1 MGQNPTKKMAAI
13 TLGALLFGE
22 LVGAGAVLF
31 FRLQGNF
38 HPDLNGTENQLE
50 LIAIVFG
57 LTMIP
62 GGFLFRRFL
71 AAKAEGR
78 SGLDGAQARYAAF
91 LIPVT
96 LVEAA
101 FLFAIVVWLLAPESS
116 AAPTLAVLLFLATL
130 YLGWTGVRLV
140 GEEDE

>member
-22 LVGAGAVLF
+22 LAGAGAVLF
-31 FRLQGNF
+31 LHLQGDF
-38 HPDLNGTENQLE
+38 KPMMNGAENQLE

-62 GGFLFRRFL
+62 GGLLFRRFL

-78 SGLDGAQARYAAF
+78 SGLDGDQARYAAF

-96 LVEAA
+96 LVEAGC
-101 FLFAIVVWLLAPESS
+101 LFAIVVWLLSPKSLVS
-116 AAPTLAVLLFLATL
+116 PTLAALLFLATL
-130 YLGWTGVRLV
+130 FLGWTGIRLL
-140 GEEDE
+140 GEEEE